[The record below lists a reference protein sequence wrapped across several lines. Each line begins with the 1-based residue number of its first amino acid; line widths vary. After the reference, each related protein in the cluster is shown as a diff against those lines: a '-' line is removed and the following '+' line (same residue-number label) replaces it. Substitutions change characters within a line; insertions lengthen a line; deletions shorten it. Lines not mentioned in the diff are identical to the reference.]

1 MFDRVVDILSWRKKK
16 SPEGGS
22 ALTEAEKSV
31 SVPPPSPSV
40 PVSALG
46 QMSVSEFEQALT
58 RIEVAKKIAEV
69 REQHAGVNRN
79 RVKRLFRAIGL
90 TAVVAAAFAF
100 FSPGDTKE
108 KLPID
113 KVAATSA
120 VFPVIGALPGASKT
134 GHIAI
139 IKISGGIGGTLHG
152 PSVASNT
159 PLYLET
165 ALRTAEEDPELA
177 GVIIEIDS
185 PGGGVSASEQ
195 SYRIVKAAKERLA
208 KRKVKLIAYTSV
220 GAYSGG
226 YYIAMGAG
234 RGNFYADPGAS
245 VANIGVIMT
254 MLNTSALGEK
264 FGITETIVKSGP
276 LKSTGSQWEKLTPDQ
291 RTMLQESIDD
301 SFKLFLE
308 AVSESRGIDMSTLVR
323 ESQLPV
329 GRTNGA
335 WFSARRALDKKLIDG
350 IIPVE
355 DLYKLQASALPDQQK
370 FKEVE
375 FVDYRARLG
384 VFEQL
389 TMETGRM
396 SGVFMRN
403 LFSEMTHRDQPA
415 RSERE

>member
-1 MFDRVVDILSWRKKK
+1 VVDILSWRKKK
-16 SPEGGS
+16 VPEAG
-22 ALTEAEKSV
+22 AVLTEAEKTESV
-31 SVPPPSPSV
+31 SQPSPGVS
-40 PVSALG
+40 VSALG
-46 QMSVSEFEQALT
+46 QMSVAEFEQALT
-58 RIEVAKKIAEV
+58 RIEVAKKVVEV
-69 REQHAGVNRN
+69 REQHAGMNRN
-79 RVKRLFRAIGL
+79 RVKRLFRGIGL
-90 TAVVAAAFAF
+90 AALVGALFAF
-100 FSPGDTKE
+100 LSPSGPKE

-113 KVAATSA
+113 KVAAA
-120 VFPVIGALPGASKT
+120 GVLLPVVGALPGASKT

-159 PLYLET
+159 PLYLDT
-165 ALRTAEEDPELA
+165 ALKTAEEDPDLA

-195 SYRIVKAAKERLA
+195 SYRIVKAARERLA

-234 RGNFYADPGAS
+234 QGNFYADPGAS

-276 LKSTGSQWEKLTPDQ
+276 LKSTGSQWEKLTPEQ

-308 AVSESRGIDMSTLVR
+308 AVSESRGIDMPTLVR

-329 GRTNGA
+329 GRTNGG

-370 FKEVE
+370 FKNVE

-389 TMETGRM
+389 TMETGRI
-396 SGVFMRN
+396 SGIFMRN
-403 LFSEMTHRDQPA
+403 LFSEMTHRDQPV